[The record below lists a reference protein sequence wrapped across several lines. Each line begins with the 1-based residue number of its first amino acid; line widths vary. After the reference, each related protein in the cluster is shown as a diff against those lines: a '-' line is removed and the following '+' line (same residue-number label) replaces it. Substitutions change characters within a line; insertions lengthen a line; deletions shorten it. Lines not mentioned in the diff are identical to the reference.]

1 MRVVELFAGVG
12 GFRLGLERAGHT
24 VVWANEW
31 DRYAADIYDKNFG
44 GQIDRRDITLVEA
57 SDIPA
62 HDILCGGF
70 PCQSFSVAGK
80 RRGFEETR
88 GTLFFDII
96 RIAKHHQTPFL
107 FLENVKGLLNHDGG
121 QTFEVILRTLDESG
135 YDAQWQVLNSKNF
148 GVPQNRE
155 RVIIIANLRNRPR
168 RQVFPITSTEPEN
181 IEPVSDVE
189 PGTKAIATRH
199 LDRNGSLISDI
210 APTVQATETPHIIS
224 LIPGVSQDH
233 RLYDVA
239 GISPTLNPAAAVGGA
254 NVPKIGVINRDK
266 FVEKEYSLTITASY
280 HKGHDNHGSRPM
292 VLSKDNGMGYNDS
305 NAYATQTR
313 PNKPLPE
320 LQQANGA
327 GRNGEWATAIN
338 PTLPKAEVL
347 QSQVH
352 EQGLRGSLPDRQSK
366 LDDGTLSSAAGI
378 PAIPQTPVRAVQYP
392 EANGDTPSQSRLA
405 GQPPRESTGTLQRL
419 PHEATPDR
427 EPQDGLSQ
435 ASAQRSWAIR
445 RLTPLETERLQ
456 GFPDNWTKL
465 GVNTLGVEYAVS
477 NTQRYKAMGNAV
489 TTNVVEAVAWR
500 LL

>member
-1 MRVVELFAGVG
+1 MRVVELFAGIG
-12 GFRLGLERAGHT
+12 GFRLGLERVGHT

-31 DRYAADIYDKNFG
+31 DRFAADIYDKNFG

-80 RRGFEETR
+80 RRGFDETR

-210 APTVQATETPHIIS
+210 APTVQATETPHIIN
-224 LIPGVSQDH
+224 LVPGVSQDN
-233 RLYDVA
+233 RIYAVD
-239 GISPTLNPAAAVGGA
+239 GIAPTFNPAAAVGGA
-254 NVPKIGVINRDK
+254 NVPKIAK
-266 FVEKEYSLTITASY
+266 TIRV
-280 HKGHDNHGSRPM
+280 GGGGPPFGS
-292 VLSKDNGMGYNDS
+292 KQNWDTYDID
-305 NAYATQTR
+305 
-313 PNKPLPE
+313 
-320 LQQANGA
+320 
-327 GRNGEWATAIN
+327 GRI
-338 PTLPKAEVL
+338 
-347 QSQVH
+347 
-352 EQGLRGSLPDRQSK
+352 RK
-366 LDDGTLSSAAGI
+366 L
-378 PAIPQTPVRAVQYP
+378 TPV
-392 EANGDTPSQSRLA
+392 EC
-405 GQPPRESTGTLQRL
+405 
-419 PHEATPDR
+419 
-427 EPQDGLSQ
+427 
-435 ASAQRSWAIR
+435 
-445 RLTPLETERLQ
+445 ERLQ